1 MVGGRYEKS
10 IEKKTATRVKRRI
23 WKISGYFFV
32 MVLLISLVS
41 GFLVADNSI
50 MDAYQKGFDQYN
62 VEYGNLSTKNAIAS
76 KDRKAIEKENKLIL
90 YEQNYYELKESK
102 KNATIRIYGMRKK
115 VNTLCLMSGTYP
127 KKDNEIALVVFM
139 QKITI
144 IRTTTR
150 FGSQERTIR
159 SPVWL
164 HCLTIVVF
172 SRTMRI

>member
-1 MVGGRYEKS
+1 MKNPLR
-10 IEKKTATRVKRRI
+10 KRLPRELKEEFGKYLVI
-23 WKISGYFFV
+23 FLF

-127 KKDNEIALVVFM
+127 KKDNEIALDRVYA
-139 QKITI
+139 KITI